1 MSGRPFAYCLV
12 ALLLVLTWSSPA
24 SGAPASR
31 SNDPQPHRG
40 GAEYRVTYGGRT
52 FACSSGFAV
61 RKVVS
66 GKRGMASAGHCAPSG
81 TDATSG
87 EFRFG
92 TFLESYNTETMDAA
106 MITGTRVKPQVYA
119 TTIWTDGGT
128 PSTPVARRVL
138 EKVDGPVR
146 GQKVCVSGKVT
157 KLVCDIEVYN
167 LTGGE
172 SCGDEE
178 PIVCTR
184 GLVLAGKEGV
194 DIVDDGDSGSPVF
207 VPVDKEV
214 DGHMVYGAR
223 LVGMLIG
230 GGPRREHGPEDLV
243 TFHTVRQVECALT
256 VQVLTVADAESGRA
270 APPSRRADCPTGS

>member
-1 MSGRPFAYCLV
+1 M

-31 SNDPQPHRG
+31 FNDPQPHRG

-66 GKRGMASAGHCAPSG
+66 DRLGMASAGHCAPTG

-92 TFLESYNTETMDAA
+92 TFLESYETETVDAA
-106 MITGTRVKPQVYA
+106 MISGTRLKPQVYA
-119 TTIWTDGGT
+119 TTIWTDGG
-128 PSTPVARRVL
+128 PPGSPVARRVL
-138 EKVDGPVR
+138 EKADAPVR
-146 GQKVCVSGKVT
+146 GQRVCVSGKVT

-167 LTGGE
+167 LTSGE
-172 SCGDEE
+172 SCSEE
-178 PIVCTR
+178 PPIVCTR

-194 DIVDDGDSGSPVF
+194 NIVAGGDSGAPVF
-207 VPVDKEV
+207 VPVDRVV

-223 LVGMLIG
+223 LVGMLVG
-230 GGPRREHGPEDLV
+230 GGPRRQGGPEDLV
-243 TFHTVRQVECALT
+243 TFHTVRQVESALT
-256 VQVLTVADAESGRA
+256 VEVLTTADVTSAG
-270 APPSRRADCPTGS
+270 

>member
-31 SNDPQPHRG
+31 FNDPQPHRG

-66 GKRGMASAGHCAPSG
+66 DRLGMASAGHCAPTG

-92 TFLESYNTETMDAA
+92 TFLESYQTETVDAA
-106 MITGTRVKPQVYA
+106 MISGTRLKPQVYA
-119 TTIWTDGGT
+119 TTIWTDGG
-128 PSTPVARRVL
+128 PPGSPVARRVL
-138 EKVDGPVR
+138 EKADAPVR
-146 GQKVCVSGKVT
+146 GQRVCVSGKVT

-167 LTGGE
+167 LTSGE
-172 SCGDEE
+172 SCSEE
-178 PIVCTR
+178 PPIVCTR

-194 DIVDDGDSGSPVF
+194 NIVAGGDSGAPVF
-207 VPVDKEV
+207 VPVDRVV

-223 LVGMLIG
+223 LVGMLVG
-230 GGPRREHGPEDLV
+230 GGPRRQGGPEDLV
-243 TFHTVRQVECALT
+243 TFHTVRQVESALT
-256 VQVLTVADAESGRA
+256 VEVLTAADVTSAG
-270 APPSRRADCPTGS
+270 